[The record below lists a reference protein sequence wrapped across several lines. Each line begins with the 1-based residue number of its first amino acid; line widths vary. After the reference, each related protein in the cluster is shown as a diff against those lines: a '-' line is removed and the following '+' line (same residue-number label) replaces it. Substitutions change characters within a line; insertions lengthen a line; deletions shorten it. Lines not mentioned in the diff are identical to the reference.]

1 MGRIILCTSVKAK
14 NPYVLPV
21 SETKIY
27 TIEELCYYVYH
38 NIYEITLDYFGED
51 LVKWLKD
58 EVGLVTVAKKL
69 QIMIDNHSDLKD
81 RVVTL
86 MCSCDY
92 YSEDDIKAL
101 LHIISD
107 MENMPFHGRMK
118 IKADYLLKYGKYVL
132 AKREYDRLLNGGYAV
147 NLSVEEYGN
156 ILHNR
161 SMACFYTGAYSEAI
175 EGFKDAYSRNN
186 NKKTLRH
193 YLLALL
199 LNSEKAKY
207 ESELLRYNVNK
218 EEADSIVQVLSQ
230 SFEEAEN
237 SDEYQEIM
245 KIKNYSQSE
254 EAYEYAGKKL
264 EMWKSRYRDGNS

>member
-1 MGRIILCTSVKAK
+1 MGRIILCTSVQAK

-38 NIYEITLDYFGED
+38 NIYEITVDYFGES
-51 LVKWLKD
+51 LVKWLR
-58 EVGLVTVAKKL
+58 EELGLTMVAKKL
-69 QIMIDNHSDLKD
+69 QVMMDNEADLKD
-81 RVVTL
+81 RVITL

-92 YSEDDIKAL
+92 YSEEDIKAL

-147 NLSVEEYGN
+147 NLSPQEYGN

-161 SMACFYTGAYSEAI
+161 SMACFYTGAYGEAV
-175 EGFKDAYSRNN
+175 EGFRDAYSRNN
-186 NKKTLRH
+186 NKKTLKH
-193 YLLALL
+193 YLYALL

-207 ESELLRYNVNK
+207 ESELVRYNVSS
-218 EEADSIVQVLSQ
+218 EEADEIVEVLSTA
-230 SFEEAEN
+230 FEEAEK
-237 SDEYQEIM
+237 SEEYKEVI
-245 KIKNYSQSE
+245 KIKKYAQST
-254 EAYEYAGKKL
+254 EAYDYAGKKL
-264 EMWKSRYRDGNS
+264 ETWKSRYREGNS